1 MRHATQTKEVTKEQ
15 LKAKLDGKK
24 SFVLL
29 NVLEPEGYSL
39 GVILGS
45 RKIPL
50 AQLGARIEELDRSKD
65 VVTYCANTG
74 CDASHKAAELLAD
87 KGFNVSVYKGGAEEW
102 SAAGFPVEDPAPT
115 PESKAAEARLAD
127 DGNSGTDSGAEE

>member
-1 MRHATQTKEVTKEQ
+1 MKHATQIKDVTKDE
-15 LKAKLDGKK
+15 LRAKIDGKK
-24 SFVLL
+24 PFVLL
-29 NVLEPEGYSL
+29 NVLKPEGYSL

-50 AQLGARIEELDRSKD
+50 SELEKRLTELDKSKD

-87 KGFNVSVYKGGAEEW
+87 KGFSVSVYKGGAEEW
-102 SAAGFPVEDPAPT
+102 SAAGFPVEVPAPT
-115 PESKAAEARLAD
+115 PDSKAAEARLAD
-127 DGNSGTDSGAEE
+127 DGNSGTDSGAKE